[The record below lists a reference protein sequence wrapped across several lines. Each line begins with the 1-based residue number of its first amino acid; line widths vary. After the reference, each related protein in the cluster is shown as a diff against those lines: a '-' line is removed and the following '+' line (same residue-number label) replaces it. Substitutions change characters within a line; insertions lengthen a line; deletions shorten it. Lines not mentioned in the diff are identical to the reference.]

1 MNAHVTF
8 QIKNLKTNDLTNRF
22 LTYLQSKKCPCSINR
37 SCFVKKNQNGLL
49 SKLVYNLENYF

>member
-37 SCFVKKNQNGLL
+37 SCFVKKPKWTFIKAGVQ
-49 SKLVYNLENYF
+49 S